1 MKKFYILAL
10 VAILFAACDNVT
22 TDEGYNS
29 SFIAVDASDTL
40 YAEFAEENTRTYV
53 EEGNKLRW
61 TKGDEISYFPAITY
75 NMQYRFKGET
85 GDNSGAFA
93 KVTTDLVTGNK
104 LDNCYAVYPY
114 IESTT
119 MTDDGAISFELPATQ
134 HYAEN
139 SFGLGA
145 NVMVAI
151 TESED
156 DNVLRFKNAGGYLK
170 LQLYG
175 KDVVVKSIE
184 LKGNGTEKLAGAAT
198 ITATYGAEP
207 TIAMAEDA
215 TTTLTLDCGEGVEL
229 SNDAETATAFWFVLP
244 ATTFENGITVTVTDT
259 EGKIFEKSTSNS
271 LTIERNAIQPMAA
284 LEVKYANPEA
294 LKIYYTATEKVAPYV
309 FGANI
314 VSNEW
319 DETTGKGVITY
330 DGEVTEIGEDAF
342 HGRTS
347 LTSITIGN
355 SVTSIGG
362 SAFSGCTSLTSVTI
376 GKRVTKIG
384 EYAFFNC
391 TSLTSIA
398 IPNSVTEI
406 GKCAFCNCASLTS
419 ITIPDRVTEIG
430 ESTFN
435 RCYNLTNVTIGNNV
449 KTISM
454 EAFMLCESLK
464 SITIPDSVTYIGYYA
479 FEHCYALENV
489 IIGNS
494 VKTIDRYTFWD
505 CRSLKSITIPDSV
518 TFIGGLAF
526 YQCTS
531 LKDVYCMAKTPPAL
545 GENVFTDCASGIK
558 FYVRI
563 DSLDAYTVTWS
574 KYAKS
579 IIADY
584 TPTECTSLTI
594 EADDVPG
601 YMTSTTI
608 RYSAI
613 TNGVSFNRY
622 HVMDIP
628 ITGEVTSSQFDM
640 NTSLTDSVER
650 TISFSYLG
658 KSATTTI
665 IQGPSLAKS
674 YTVNLNDEWQNSSA
688 QNPDSALYDG
698 VYESFSNYRWNRHSA
713 TMYIEIAGYEEFTI
727 YVRRDC
733 EFADNVKI
741 YLDSTLIT
749 DTVSNS
755 SDTSL
760 SSYTEVKFSGLN
772 PGPHSIRILYKKD
785 ESDHEGADRAY
796 VFIPKNQ

>member
-1 MKKFYILAL
+1 MKKLYIFAL

-22 TDEGYNS
+22 TNEGYNS

-40 YAEFAEENTRTYV
+40 YAEFAETNTRTYV

-119 MTDDGAISFELPATQ
+119 MADDGAISFELPATQ

-145 NVMVAI
+145 NIMVAI

-175 KDVVVKSIE
+175 EDVTVKSIE
-184 LKGNGTEKLAGAAT
+184 LKGNGAEKLAGAAT

-244 ATTFENGITVTVTDT
+244 ATTFENGITVTVTDA

-294 LKIYYTATEKVAPYV
+294 LKIYYTATEKVTPYERDV

-319 DETTGKGVITY
+319 DETTGKGVITF
-330 DGEVTEIGEDAF
+330 DGEVTEIGGDAF
-342 HGRTS
+342 YHCTS
-347 LTSITIGN
+347 LRSVTIPDSVTEIGEGAFYYCTSLISVTIGN
-355 SVTSIGG
+355 SVT
-362 SAFSGCTSLTSVTI
+362 
-376 GKRVTKIG
+376 
-384 EYAFFNC
+384 
-391 TSLTSIA
+391 
-398 IPNSVTEI
+398 
-406 GKCAFCNCASLTS
+406 
-419 ITIPDRVTEIG
+419 EIG
-430 ESTFN
+430 ERTFN

-454 EAFMLCESLK
+454 EAFLLCESLK

-494 VKTIDRYTFWD
+494 VKTIDRYAFWD
-505 CRSLKSITIPDSV
+505 CRSLKSITVPDSV

-574 KYAKS
+574 EYAKS

-698 VYESFSNYRWNRHSA
+698 VYESFSNYHWNRHSA

-727 YVRRDC
+727 YVRCDC
-733 EFADNVKI
+733 EYADIVKI